1 MFSTTGRS
9 AKQTQKQEDK
19 AQDNPTESV
28 KLENPQISPSEV
40 KQKILDYLLER
51 KRKGRTQGTLET
63 NGRVLNNVSE
73 HANLLNP
80 TSVLDFLASA
90 KHSRTGQP
98 FKNSTKVAWVE
109 VIKGFYEFYKI
120 HWEPPHYQIEDSLP
134 FIPNPGQVRA
144 IIEAASKRPAHMTF
158 FQFLEET
165 AMRKG
170 EALRLAWEDFHFDK
184 RTVIVS
190 HPEKGSLSRELRIS
204 EELCTMVKSCF
215 TRDFEEPFPSA
226 ISTSL
231 FLQRIRRILAK
242 AHNDPSYRK
251 IHLHTFRHY
260 RASLTY
266 HQTRDILVVKE
277 MLGHKSLN
285 STMKYVRLLKW
296 PESDTWI
303 FREAKTKE
311 TEKELVEAGFD
322 FIRVRE
328 DGMPLYRK
336 RKSIF
341 DTPSQIA
348 VAS

>member
-1 MFSTTGRS
+1 MFSTTRRS
-9 AKQTQKQEDK
+9 AKQTQKQEEK
-19 AQDNPTESV
+19 AQENPTNPV
-28 KLENPQISPSEV
+28 KIENPQTSPSEV

-51 KRKGRTQGTLET
+51 KRKGRAQGTLET
-63 NGRVLNNVSE
+63 NGRVLNNVSG

-80 TSVLDFLASA
+80 TSVLDFFASA
-90 KHSRTGQP
+90 KL
-98 FKNSTKVAWVE
+98 KNSTKVAWVE
-109 VIKGFYEFYKI
+109 VIKGFYQHNKI

-158 FQFLEET
+158 FQLLDET

-184 RTVIVS
+184 RTIVVS

-215 TRDFEEPFPSA
+215 TRDFEKPFPSA

-242 AHNDPSYRK
+242 AHNDPSYRR
-251 IHLHTFRHY
+251 IHLHSFRHY

-296 PESDTWI
+296 PESETWI
-303 FREAKTKE
+303 FREAKSTE

-322 FIRVRE
+322 YIRVRE

-341 DTPSQIA
+341 DTQTQLA
-348 VAS
+348 VTS